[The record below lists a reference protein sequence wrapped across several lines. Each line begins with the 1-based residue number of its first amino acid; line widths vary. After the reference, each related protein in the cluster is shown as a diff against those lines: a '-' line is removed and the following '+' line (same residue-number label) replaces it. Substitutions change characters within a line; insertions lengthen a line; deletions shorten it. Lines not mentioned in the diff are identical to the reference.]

1 MFWIGGRQYGRWRG
15 AGAGG
20 GGGGR
25 SGKGRDGER
34 EIERDGGEQEINV
47 GGCERKMRPR

>member
-1 MFWIGGRQYGRWRG
+1 MFWIGGRKYGRWRG

-20 GGGGR
+20 GEV
-25 SGKGRDGER
+25 GKGEMGER

>member
-1 MFWIGGRQYGRWRG
+1 MEGS
-15 AGAGG
+15 GG
-20 GGGGR
+20 GWGR